1 MEYELKILTY
11 KERIVFEK
19 LRLPYFNRMPKEYFE
34 KEACF
39 IFVNEGE
46 FSVRSQSEYLSLKKG
61 TGLLAKCLNYFFET
75 NEKQRSVGNDV
86 EVIGILLY
94 PEIVNEIFQF
104 DISSS
109 NHQVDFNLKRIEV
122 NRLLE
127 HFRESISILLDNPE
141 LADESLIKT
150 KLREFVLLIS
160 KTVDA
165 PSELDF
171 LASLFK
177 PNFIKFEEVIRNNQY
192 AILTVDELAAL
203 CHMSL
208 SSFKRKFQE
217 VYSDSPIKYL
227 SKKKILKAAE
237 LLKDK
242 NNRISDIAYDV
253 GFESLSTFNRTFKS
267 HYGKSPSEY
276 RLSQSA

>member
-1 MEYELKILTY
+1 MEHVQKILTY
-11 KERIVFEK
+11 KGRIVFEK
-19 LRLPYFNRMPKEYFE
+19 LRLPYFDRMPKEYFE

-46 FSVRSQSEYLSLKKG
+46 FSVRSQSEYLNFKKG

-75 NEKQRSVGNDV
+75 NEKQRSVGKGV
-86 EVIGILLY
+86 EVIGLLLY

-104 DISSS
+104 DIYSS
-109 NHQVDFNLKRIEV
+109 NHQVDYNLKKIEV

-150 KLREFVLLIS
+150 KLREFVLLMT

-192 AILTVDELAAL
+192 ANLTLDELATL

-217 VYSDSPIKYL
+217 VYSDSPIKCL
-227 SKKKILKAAE
+227 SKKKLLKAAE

-267 HYGKSPSEY
+267 QYGKSPSEY
-276 RLSQSA
+276 RLS

>member
-1 MEYELKILTY
+1 MEHVQKILTY
-11 KERIVFEK
+11 KGRIVFEK
-19 LRLPYFNRMPKEYFE
+19 LRLPYFDRMPKEYFE

-46 FSVRSQSEYLSLKKG
+46 FSVRSQSEYLNFKKG

-75 NEKQRSVGNDV
+75 NEKQRSVGKGV
-86 EVIGILLY
+86 EVIGLLLY

-104 DISSS
+104 DIYSS
-109 NHQVDFNLKRIEV
+109 NHQVDYNLKKIEV

-150 KLREFVLLIS
+150 KLREFVLLMS

-192 AILTVDELAAL
+192 ANLTLDELATL

-227 SKKKILKAAE
+227 SKKKLLKATE

-267 HYGKSPSEY
+267 QYGKSPSEY
-276 RLSQSA
+276 RLS

>member
-1 MEYELKILTY
+1 MEHEKKTISY
-11 KERIVFEK
+11 KGRVVFEK
-19 LRLPYFNRMPKEYFE
+19 LRLPYFERIPKEYFE

-39 IFVNEGE
+39 IFVNEGA
-46 FSVRSQSEYLSLKKG
+46 FSVRSQTEFINFNQG

-75 NEKQRSVGNDV
+75 NAQQRTVGTGVD
-86 EVIGILLY
+86 VIGLLLY

-104 DISSS
+104 DIFSSK
-109 NHQVDFNLKRIEV
+109 HQVDYNLKKIEI
-122 NRLLE
+122 NKLLE

-141 LADESLIKT
+141 LADDTLIKN
-150 KLREFVLLIS
+150 KLKEFVILMC

-171 LASLFK
+171 LASLFT
-177 PNFIKFEEVIRNNQY
+177 PNFVKFEEIIRNNLY
-192 AILTVDELAAL
+192 TNLSLEELAAL

-208 SSFKRKFQE
+208 SSFKRKFKE
-217 VYSDSPIKYL
+217 VYNDSPIKYL
-227 SKKKILKAAE
+227 SKKKILKAVE

-253 GFESLSTFNRTFKS
+253 GYESLSTFNRTFKAQ
-267 HYGKSPSEY
+267 YGKSPSAY
-276 RLSQSA
+276 RLS